1 MILNVMQH
9 GDLSSIT
16 TDTWKTV
23 SEPCENDLTISN
35 VAENTVLGRVQHLP
49 LFFTPPII
57 LCNVMLI
64 IKARMSFVTCPL
76 LVEHALRVVV
86 YV

>member
-35 VAENTVLGRVQHLP
+35 VAENTVLGIVQHLP
-49 LFFTPPII
+49 LFFYTTNNS
-57 LCNVMLI
+57 LQRN
-64 IKARMSFVTCPL
+64 ANN
-76 LVEHALRVVV
+76 
-86 YV
+86 

>member
-1 MILNVMQH
+1 MQH

-35 VAENTVLGRVQHLP
+35 VAENTVLGIVQHLP

-57 LCNVMLI
+57 LCNAMLI
-64 IKARMSFVTCPL
+64 IKARRISSLASCLWNMS
-76 LVEHALRVVV
+76 
-86 YV
+86 YVDV